1 MKKFLQYTLA
11 GMLLVS
17 ATSCATIFT
26 GTRQNVTISSTE
38 PETEVYVNNAF
49 KGKTPAKF
57 KVNKKG
63 KDEIITI
70 KKEGFISQDLKPQ
83 KGFNAVA
90 ILNLLNPIAWGIDL
104 LTGAV
109 NRVAPNEYM
118 IKLEPKK

>member
-1 MKKFLQYTLA
+1 MNKNLNYAIALSLA
-11 GMLLVS
+11 FSTTG
-17 ATSCATIFT
+17 CATIFT
-26 GTRQNVTISSTE
+26 GTRQNVTINSME
-38 PETEVYVNNAF
+38 PESEVYVNNAF

-63 KDEIITI
+63 KDEIITV
-70 KKEGFISQDLKPQ
+70 KKEGYVSQDLKVQ

-109 NRVAPNEYM
+109 NRVAPNEYT
-118 IKLEPKK
+118 IKLEKK